1 MDERSGLA
9 AAGAALLTFTVALVL
24 VAGRDGR
31 NPEITVLL
39 LALTVVIAGRF
50 GSRAGGVASAAMA
63 ATAFDFFHTKPYL
76 SLKISNRDDIAVTFV
91 LLAVGLVAG
100 DLSARAARDRK
111 TATTREVDVDTV
123 SRLVE
128 VAAAR
133 SAKDLEFAV
142 KVELTDLLALRECY
156 FTRDDV
162 DQPELGA
169 SGSLNVPNIVFRD
182 DGFELPAD
190 GVAIAVSVRG
200 RRVGS
205 FVCLPQPGVG
215 IGLKRRK
222 TAVAAAN
229 LLGLALASDAEALR
243 RPPRTPRKP

>member
-1 MDERSGLA
+1 VGENNGALA

-50 GSRAGGVASAAMA
+50 GSRPGGIASAAMA

-76 SLKISNRDDIAVTFV
+76 SLKISNGDDIAVTFV

-111 TATTREVDVDTV
+111 TASTREVDVDTV
-123 SRLVE
+123 SRLVQ
-128 VAAAR
+128 VAAEH
-133 SAKDLEFAV
+133 SAKELEFAV
-142 KVELTDLLALRECY
+142 KVELTDLLLLRDCY
-156 FTRDDV
+156 FTREAV
-162 DQPELGA
+162 EQPELGA
-169 SGSLNVPNIVFRD
+169 SGSLNVPEVVFRD

-190 GVAIAVSVRG
+190 GVAIPVLVKG
-200 RRVGS
+200 KKVGC
-205 FVCLPQPGVG
+205 FVCLPQPNVGV
-215 IGLKRRK
+215 GLKRRK

-229 LLGLALASDAEALR
+229 LLGLALAADPVALR
-243 RPPRTPRKP
+243 RTPRKP

>member
-1 MDERSGLA
+1 MGDQNNALA
-9 AAGAALLTFTVALVL
+9 AAGAALVTFTVALVL

-50 GSRAGGVASAAMA
+50 GSRPGGVASAAMA
-63 ATAFDFFHTKPYL
+63 ATSFDFFHTQPYL
-76 SLKISNRDDIAVTFV
+76 SLKISNGDDIAVTFV

-111 TATTREVDVDTV
+111 TASTREVDVDAV

-128 VAAAR
+128 VASER
-133 SAKDLEFAV
+133 SAKELEFAV
-142 KVELTDLLALRECY
+142 KTELIELLRLRECY
-156 FTRDDV
+156 FTRDEV
-162 DQPELGA
+162 AQPELGE
-169 SGSLNVPNIVFRD
+169 SGSLNVPKIVFRD

-205 FVCLPQPGVG
+205 FVCLPEPGIGV
-215 IGLKRRK
+215 GLKRRK

-229 LLGLALASDAEALR
+229 LLGLALAADPVALR
-243 RPPRTPRKP
+243 RKPRNP